1 MAAPLSQVFSPS
13 GFQELFSA
21 WKSFP
26 DAVPYAGG
34 IEFIRNQGSVIP
46 MLPKTIISL
55 DKLEE
60 LRRVRRT
67 ERYLEIGAMVKLNQ
81 IINLGRVVPEVLIR
95 CLECIASPQLRNL
108 ATIGGNLCSTFNRL
122 DCAAVMVALEAQFEL
137 RTAQSVRWVPVSHFL
152 LPSGPPLL
160 SPQELLTRIRIPLE
174 PWTFTYYYK
183 LHDAGNKKPSDAVLF
198 VIKNE
203 KNILTGIRAVYSGQ
217 ITLRQRDSEN
227 ILEGKRL
234 PLDRRDASAFIDSW
248 ETSLAAADLAGNSP
262 PPGKE
267 GNSGG
272 NSRERNSN
280 TEFLKKRILNFIET
294 SIMRISD

>member
-1 MAAPLSQVFSPS
+1 MAAAPPSQVFFPAN
-13 GFQELFSA
+13 FQELFSS

-46 MLPKTIISL
+46 VLPKTIISL

-60 LRRVRRT
+60 LKRVRRT

-81 IINLGRVVPEVLIR
+81 IINLGRVVPEVFMR
-95 CLECIASPQLRNL
+95 CLEGIASPQLRNL
-108 ATIGGNLCSTFNRL
+108 ATIGGNLCSTLTRL
-122 DCAAVMVALEAQFEL
+122 DCAAVMTALEAQFEL
-137 RTAQSVRWVPVSHFL
+137 RTAQTVRWVPVSHFL

-174 PWTFTYYYK
+174 PWTFTYYNK
-183 LHDAGNKKPSDAVLF
+183 QHVGSSRRGDAILF
-198 VIKNE
+198 IIKNE
-203 KNILTGIRAVYSGQ
+203 KNILTGIRVVYSGQ
-217 ITLRQRDSEN
+217 ITLRQRNSEN

-234 PLDRRDASAFIDSW
+234 PLDRRDAAAFIDSW
-248 ETSLAAADLAGNSP
+248 KTSLSSIDLEDGNSDV
-262 PPGKE
+262 
-267 GNSGG
+267 
-272 NSRERNSN
+272 
-280 TEFLKKRILNFIET
+280 EFLRKRILNFIET